1 MDIISQNSTKIKR
14 TFNLIL
20 MLAVMFFLTPGIS
33 KGTNFFEIK
42 QGEQKYQTVITT
54 KEQATP
60 IFDKMRSYLYYKMNM
75 TVLYPYVMDIV
86 SAEELDRICPKQYR
100 GVEIGLYRFEGT
112 FHHIYIL
119 NNLAVDD
126 FLGTAAHEFTHAWQT
141 ENCPPDQNLI
151 TKEGFADWVAYK
163 VLQFDG
169 AINTSQG
176 IFYRSDPVYG
186 QGFKTMIQLDDKS
199 GIQAVINYVK
209 TAK

>member
-1 MDIISQNSTKIKR
+1 MNIISQNSAKIKVLCKL
-14 TFNLIL
+14 TLIL
-20 MLAVMFFLTPGIS
+20 AVIFFLLSDIS
-33 KGTNFFEIK
+33 FGTNFFEVK

-54 KEQATP
+54 KEQAAP
-60 IFDKMRSYLYYKMNM
+60 IFEKMRGYLYYKMNM
-75 TVLYPYVMDIV
+75 NVVYPYVMDIV
-86 SAEELDRICPKQYR
+86 SAEELDKICPKAYR

-141 ENCPPDQNLI
+141 ENCPADQNLI

-169 AINTSQG
+169 AINSSQG

-186 QGFKTMIQLDDKS
+186 QGFKTMIQIDDKS